1 MSLGSKILKLR
12 EQGKSY
18 KQIKD
23 KLGCSKGTISYHCGK
38 GQKLKNLQRKRKYK
52 ENGDKIVVSR
62 VYDFQCDRRIRD
74 KSKDFQRKRCLEN
87 GQSKRKR
94 TITFNWQDVIEK
106 FGWETHCYLTGRP
119 INIKS
124 SKEYHFDHIIPVSK
138 GGSNNLDNLGI
149 ACREANRAKDV
160 LSVEEF
166 INLCKEVLEHNGYK
180 IKKL

>member
-38 GQKLKNLQRKRKYK
+38 GQKLKTAQRKKNR
-52 ENGDKIVVSR
+52 IVVSR
-62 VYDFQCDRRIRD
+62 VYDFQYDRKI
-74 KSKDFQRKRCLEN
+74 KNNF
-87 GQSKRKR
+87 QSKRSKR
-94 TITFNWQDVIEK
+94 IITFNWQDVIEK

-124 SKEYHFDHIIPVSK
+124 PKDYHFDHINPVSK
-138 GGSNNLDNLGI
+138 GGSNTLDNLGI
-149 ACREANRAKDV
+149 TCCAANKAKND
-160 LSVEEF
+160 LSVNEF
-166 INLCKEVLEHNGYK
+166 LALCKEVLEHNGYK
-180 IKKL
+180 VKKPK